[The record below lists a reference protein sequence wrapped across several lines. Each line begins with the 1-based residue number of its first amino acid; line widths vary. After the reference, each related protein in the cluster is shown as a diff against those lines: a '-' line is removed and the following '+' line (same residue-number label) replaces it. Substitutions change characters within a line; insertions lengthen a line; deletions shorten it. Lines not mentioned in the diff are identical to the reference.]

1 MVDSF
6 STWCFDTSRE
16 AGDTAIVRSDYGYH
30 IMYFVSENDQT
41 VYNYLIT
48 QQLAST
54 DASTAISEIEEAY
67 TITDNFFGS
76 LYNQRDVDFSN

>member
-6 STWCFDTSRE
+6 STWCFDTSRQ

-41 VYNYLIT
+41 VYNYTIT
-48 QQLAST
+48 QTLASEDT
-54 DASTAISEIEEAY
+54 NTQITEIEDAY
-67 TITDNFFGS
+67 TITDNFFGKF
-76 LYNQRDVDFSN
+76 YNQKDVDFSN